1 VETAEVERVHEDV
14 LPIAGL
20 VEVINIRRRSDRR
33 PAFSVDFA
41 FLGPVPA
48 LFFNVS
54 LFLVVLGFGSARW
67 SAPSALFLILGG
79 QQSSGAEGLEEASEG
94 NLFFGLVF
102 TVRSTDGLAPFLRCL
117 EFLQRSNWRECVR
130 LLAVKTLM

>member
-1 VETAEVERVHEDV
+1 LCDLLELQNLGLDGWRQLVEAAARFLVKTPEVERVHEDV

-33 PAFSVDFA
+33 PAFNVDFA

-54 LFLVVLGFGSARW
+54 LFLVVLGFGPARW
-67 SAPSALFLILGG
+67 SAPSALTLFLILGG
-79 QQSSGAEGLEEASEG
+79 ELKLG
-94 NLFFGLVF
+94 
-102 TVRSTDGLAPFLRCL
+102 RR
-117 EFLQRSNWRECVR
+117 R
-130 LLAVKTLM
+130 LGGSK